1 MPVYQQL
8 RGAEDIDSLSAAV
21 ILTSKLYHALPKS
34 TFRGRPLPAGLSPEA
49 ALSAEAAIARWEE
62 SDRLPI
68 ELVLELFA
76 ALRGR

>member
-8 RGAEDIDSLSAAV
+8 RGAEDIDSLSAAI

-34 TFRGRPLPAGLSPEA
+34 TFRGRPLPAGLSPE